1 MNIAKINSKMSPEKN
16 LKQKAA
22 SSMIWTAIQ
31 KYSTMVIQLV
41 SGIILAR
48 LLTPYDYGC
57 IGMLSIFM
65 VLAEAFID
73 GGFGSALIQKK
84 NPSQTDYS
92 TIFYWNCIMALLMY
106 SVLFFS
112 APVVASFYH
121 IPELCSVLRVE
132 GVVLFIYAL
141 NVIQHNQLKK
151 KLSFKLLS
159 MISLVT
165 ALISLIVTI
174 IMAYLG
180 FGVWS
185 LVTQNIILS
194 AIPCAFFWFYVKWR
208 PMLVFSWKSFKELFS
223 FGFYM
228 FLTNLLN
235 RFSNQIQG
243 LLIGR
248 WYTPAML
255 GYYSKAAGT
264 EKLASTSIS
273 QVVSQVSY
281 PIYAT
286 IQDNKEQLISVLK
299 RLSGTLCYLTTPL
312 LLICCL
318 CAEPIFLLLYSDRWL
333 ESVPYF
339 QILCLAGIPYAL
351 QSVNNQ
357 TIAAVGKSKAMFSW
371 TLIKRL
377 VSLLLKVGGLLAFG
391 IYGLLWGSVVSTW
404 FAYFVNISL
413 VSKYIG
419 YGNFQQIKDLF
430 PIFLT
435 SAIAYIVSY
444 FGVGFLNFNVYIDG
458 MLKAMVFVSIYIG
471 WSVVFK
477 PQSFTYT
484 LTLIPSKFKFWSRS
498 N

>member
-1 MNIAKINSKMSPEKN
+1 MSSEKN
-16 LKQKAA
+16 LKQKAT
-22 SSMIWTAIQ
+22 SSMLWTAIQ
-31 KYSTMVIQLV
+31 KYSTMVIQFV

-48 LLTPYDYGC
+48 LLTPHDYGC

-84 NPSQTDYS
+84 TPTQTDYS

-106 SVLFFS
+106 VALFFS
-112 APVVASFYH
+112 APAIAGFYH
-121 IPELCSVLRVE
+121 IPELSAVLRVE

-141 NVIQHNQLKK
+141 NVIQRNQLKK
-151 KLSFKLLS
+151 NLNFKLLA
-159 MISLVT
+159 I
-165 ALISLIVTI
+165 ISLITSAVSLTVTI
-174 IMAYLG
+174 VMAYNG
-180 FGVWS
+180 CGVWS

-194 AIPCAFFWFYVKWR
+194 AIPCIFFWFYVRWR

-228 FLTNLLN
+228 FLTHLLN
-235 RFSNQIQG
+235 QFSNQIQG

-255 GYYSKAAGT
+255 GYYTKAAST
-264 EKLASTSIS
+264 EKLASDSIS

-281 PIYAT
+281 PLYAS
-286 IQDNKEQLISVLK
+286 IQDNKEQLVSVLK
-299 RLSGTLCYLTTPL
+299 RLTGTICYLSTPL
-312 LLICCL
+312 LLLLCL

-339 QILCLAGIPYAL
+339 QILCLAGIPFAL

-357 TIAAVGKSKAMFSW
+357 TIAAVGKSKALFTW
-371 TLIKRL
+371 TIVKRS
-377 VSLLLKVGGLLAFG
+377 VSLLVKVGGLVAFG
-391 IYGLLWGSVVSTW
+391 IYGLLWGTVVSTW

-419 YGNFQQIKDLF
+419 YGFFQQLKDLI
-430 PIFLT
+430 PIFVASLL
-435 SAIAYIVSY
+435 AYAVSY
-444 FGVGFLNFNVYIDG
+444 FGVDFLNQNAYIDG
-458 MLKAMVFVSIYIG
+458 ILKALVFLVVYLG
-471 WSVVFK
+471 WSVLFK
-477 PQSFTYT
+477 PRSYAYT
-484 LTLIPSKFKFWSRS
+484 LTLIPSKFQFWNCRK
-498 N
+498 